1 MMPVALA
8 RGLPRFYLYSTII
21 ILLLSFLGSGV
32 PVHQPDDMHLYSLL
46 PKRFVEA
53 GRILGWVEP
62 DSCAG
67 LCMVPLGGMALFTFL
82 YGLGGDPFVLMFQFL
97 IGVLSVLSTAALFR
111 RVVGPKAAILAAL
124 ILVTTPIVVLILS
137 ATRVD
142 LLLALIATLSLH
154 AFVRGL
160 ARKRAKGARGF
171 FILGAIFIGFSVA
184 VKLTAIPLV
193 AAVYGSLILLSLSRR
208 FALSVRQVI
217 AMTMLSLAVVTPW
230 LARAWWYT
238 GNPVWPFLNNTLS
251 RLGLS
256 VLDPQA
262 LQLGSLGSYGIAIA
276 PPTTVLSLAWRF
288 VYDFS
293 VPPHFGAH
301 ILFLA
306 VFPLMVLF
314 RSAAFPVKAL
324 FVVFASY
331 FWLIFSISPGG
342 AFRYVMAGMP
352 AMSAVTAF
360 TLLGLHHRFPWT
372 RPITNAMLAFS
383 CVVAVLLSVRANFYR
398 LPYVTGFEMR
408 EQFLTRMNL
417 TYSTGR
423 IYPNS
428 MFLFQKIFDETGLL
442 PFSNRLR
449 YEAKAMSQF
458 KIYYGEALFERAA
471 GTPLAVPPGSEPY
484 FVVAADSGGHVRLIP
499 VRRDAR

>member
-1 MMPVALA
+1 
-8 RGLPRFYLYSTII
+8 
-21 ILLLSFLGSGV
+21 
-32 PVHQPDDMHLYSLL
+32 
-46 PKRFVEA
+46 
-53 GRILGWVEP
+53 
-62 DSCAG
+62 
-67 LCMVPLGGMALFTFL
+67 
-82 YGLGGDPFVLMFQFL
+82 
-97 IGVLSVLSTAALFR
+97 
-111 RVVGPKAAILAAL
+111 
-124 ILVTTPIVVLILS
+124 
-137 ATRVD
+137 
-142 LLLALIATLSLH
+142 
-154 AFVRGL
+154 
-160 ARKRAKGARGF
+160 
-171 FILGAIFIGFSVA
+171 
-184 VKLTAIPLV
+184 
-193 AAVYGSLILLSLSRR
+193 
-208 FALSVRQVI
+208 
-217 AMTMLSLAVVTPW
+217 
-230 LARAWWYT
+230 
-238 GNPVWPFLNNTLS
+238 
-251 RLGLS
+251 
-256 VLDPQA
+256 
-262 LQLGSLGSYGIAIA
+262 
-276 PPTTVLSLAWRF
+276 
-288 VYDFS
+288 
-293 VPPHFGAH
+293 
-301 ILFLA
+301 
-306 VFPLMVLF
+306 
-314 RSAAFPVKAL
+314 
-324 FVVFASY
+324 
-331 FWLIFSISPGG
+331 
-342 AFRYVMAGMP
+342 MAGMP